1 MNKSTHTCGEL
12 NTKQVGKTV
21 CLNGW
26 VNTIR
31 LHGQV
36 IFVDIRDRYGKTQLV
51 FNTEKSKEAY
61 DSAKKL
67 SIEDVISAKG
77 DVQVRAK
84 EAINPDMK
92 TGEIEVMAN
101 SIEILS
107 ETAPLPFVITD
118 RDSALEDFRLKY
130 RYLEL
135 RTDELQRN
143 LKLRHNAYQSVRK
156 YLSDTDFMEIEPLYL

>member
-26 VNTIR
+26 VNTVR

-51 FNTEKSKEAY
+51 FNTENNKSAF
-61 DSAKKL
+61 DIAKKL
-67 SIEDVISAKG
+67 SIEDVISASG
-77 DVQVRAK
+77 DIRLRDQ
-84 EAINPDMK
+84 EAVNPTMG
-92 TGEIEVMAN
+92 TGEIEVIVN
-101 SIEILS
+101 SIEILN

-118 RDSALEDFRLKY
+118 RESASEDFRLKY

-135 RTDELQRN
+135 RTD
-143 LKLRHNAYQSVRK
+143 
-156 YLSDTDFMEIEPLYL
+156 